1 MRKKG
6 FTLIEIMIVVAII
19 GVLAAVA
26 LPLYTSYTN
35 RAKRVEAEEQL
46 MTLASA
52 EEDYFNTYRQY
63 TTDKTI
69 LKKYYGVE
77 FGGIDNKH
85 YLIDFPGAGNGSPAA
100 FKAEAYICFA
110 AHGSACNSSAA
121 NVKCWVSNTEHS
133 SICEEIH

>member
-19 GVLAAVA
+19 GILAAVA
-26 LPLYTSYTN
+26 VPLYTGYAN

-52 EEDYFNTYRQY
+52 EQDYFNTYRQY
-63 TTDKTI
+63 TTDKTV

-77 FGGIDNKH
+77 FGGIENKH
-85 YLIDFPGAGNGSPAA
+85 YLIDFPSDGNGSSAA
-100 FKAEAYICFA
+100 FKAEAYICFTA
-110 AHGSACNSSAA
+110 KGSACNSSAA
-121 NVKCWVSNTEHS
+121 NVKCRVSNTEHA